1 MATVSA
7 KIATAGKSLEEMGK
21 SMTAA
26 GAALTKGLTL
36 PILGAGTAILALV
49 TKSAAAAAALEAMS
63 KQTGLSVGRLQEM
76 RYVASQTNTTFEAIT
91 MAVATM
97 TRNMVDADKEG
108 SEIAEAFSR
117 LRIQTKNAD
126 DTFRDMNDILPET
139 IKALAEMS
147 PGVDRN
153 DRLMQIFGT
162 RAKELIPMLDAG
174 AAGIEAFTAEAHRL
188 GLVSPGTIK
197 ALADF
202 NDKMDA
208 LKQRLAMA
216 GMELAERFLPLL
228 EKELVPYL
236 EDKVIPAMG
245 KFIGKIGDLTDGFV
259 NLSPTAKGS
268 LETVLGGLILLG
280 PGVAVI
286 GALATNFGKL
296 AGWITAAGLAIKAN
310 PELFAIAV
318 VSAAAFQVGQK
329 IAETINHYRE
339 QGAAAA
345 LDIRLGGALG
355 KERLAGEM
363 AAMEK
368 TIAGAV
374 PPSPEKPPAGKPSME
389 AFLDALADKLSA
401 VGIEI
406 DIVKAKYDL
415 FTGGLLPSAS
425 KMETLNAQLEEQ
437 YDELDLVRDTI
448 ALLTGAVDTMTL
460 AEGAAS
466 EGTRKLTLDLINA
479 RIAYR
484 DLQDEIK
491 ATKKEMGYALTPE
504 QIAGLT
510 MVFDKIQAL
519 FQAGK
524 YEEALKMQTLLP
536 SRVWMPP
543 GRKTEEYAPP
553 PGYATGGIA
562 WRPTLALVGERGPE
576 AITPLSSIGPTTVSQ
591 TLQFYG
597 PTDEFGVRRGAQ
609 AAVADLLN
617 TFNQQRR
624 GV

>member
-1 MATVSA
+1 
-7 KIATAGKSLEEMGK
+7 
-21 SMTAA
+21 MTGVQTCA
-26 GAALTKGLTL
+26 L
-36 PILGAGTAILALV
+36 PIC
-49 TKSAAAAAALEAMS
+49 
-63 KQTGLSVGRLQEM
+63 
-76 RYVASQTNTTFEAIT
+76 
-91 MAVATM
+91 
-97 TRNMVDADKEG
+97 
-108 SEIAEAFSR
+108 
-117 LRIQTKNAD
+117 
-126 DTFRDMNDILPET
+126 
-139 IKALAEMS
+139 
-147 PGVDRN
+147 
-153 DRLMQIFGT
+153 
-162 RAKELIPMLDAG
+162 
-174 AAGIEAFTAEAHRL
+174 
-188 GLVSPGTIK
+188 
-197 ALADF
+197 
-202 NDKMDA
+202 
-208 LKQRLAMA
+208 
-216 GMELAERFLPLL
+216 
-228 EKELVPYL
+228 
-236 EDKVIPAMG
+236 
-245 KFIGKIGDLTDGFV
+245 
-259 NLSPTAKGS
+259 
-268 LETVLGGLILLG
+268 
-280 PGVAVI
+280 
-286 GALATNFGKL
+286 
-296 AGWITAAGLAIKAN
+296 
-310 PELFAIAV
+310 
-318 VSAAAFQVGQK
+318 
-329 IAETINHYRE
+329 
-339 QGAAAA
+339 AAAA

-562 WRPTLALVGERGPE
+562 WRPK
-576 AITPLSSIGPTTVSQ
+576 IGRAHV
-591 TLQFYG
+591 
-597 PTDEFGVRRGAQ
+597 
-609 AAVADLLN
+609 
-617 TFNQQRR
+617 
-624 GV
+624 

>member
-460 AEGAAS
+460 AEGTAS
-466 EGTRKLTLDLINA
+466 EDTRKLTLDLINA